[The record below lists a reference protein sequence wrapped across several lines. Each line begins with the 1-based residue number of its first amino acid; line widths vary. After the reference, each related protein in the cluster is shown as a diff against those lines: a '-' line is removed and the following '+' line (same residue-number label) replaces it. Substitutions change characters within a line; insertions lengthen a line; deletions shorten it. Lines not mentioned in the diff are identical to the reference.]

1 MIIGVDR
8 VPEGRSWHVRILDAE
23 HRVIGAPTPMTPC
36 DLALDEGVEVLMEAG
51 VEDGASLP
59 SDQVTVRLRAKRGA
73 LCPPYRLGRTPTGR
87 GRTYDLIV
95 YVTDAEQVEVA

>member
-23 HRVIGAPTPMTPC
+23 HRVIGAPMPMNPC
-36 DLALDEGVEVLMEAG
+36 DLALDEGVEVVMEAR

-73 LCPPYRLGRTPTGR
+73 LCLPHRLGRAPTGH
-87 GRTYDLIV
+87 GRTYELIV